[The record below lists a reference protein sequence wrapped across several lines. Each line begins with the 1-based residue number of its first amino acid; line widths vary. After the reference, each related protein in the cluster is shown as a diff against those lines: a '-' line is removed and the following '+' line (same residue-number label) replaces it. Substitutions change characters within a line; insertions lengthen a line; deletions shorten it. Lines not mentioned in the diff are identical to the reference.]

1 MQNNKLINK
10 LRLPVIV
17 APMFLVSGP
26 ELVIA
31 SSNAGLVG
39 SFPGPNARTTE
50 ELEGWMEQI
59 NSSTSNPWAFN
70 MITHKTYDRFGDEL
84 DLIKKFQPQIVIT
97 ALGSPE
103 RVIEA
108 VHAYG
113 GKVIA
118 DVNNINFARRCADM
132 HVDGMALIC
141 HGAGGHTG
149 NLSPFSFT
157 AYVREFFNGLIV
169 LAGSISTGQHIK
181 AAKLLGADLCYMGT
195 RFISAKESNAVDEYK
210 SMIINST
217 YDDLRMTNL
226 FTGADAYY
234 LKDSIINN
242 KLDPDN
248 LESNTSGFN
257 VSASQDKIKAWKDI
271 WSAGQ
276 GVGLIKNIESVESI
290 VNKLESQ
297 FVQGAGHGNQKN

>member
-1 MQNNKLINK
+1 MQNNQLIDQ

-31 SSNAGLVG
+31 SSNSGLIG
-39 SFPGPNARTTE
+39 SFPGPNARTAE
-50 ELEGWMEQI
+50 ELENWMQQI
-59 NSSTSNPWAFN
+59 TISTSNPWAFN
-70 MITHKTYDRFGDEL
+70 MITHKTYDRFAEEL
-84 DLIKKFQPQIVIT
+84 DLIKKFQPEIVIT

-103 RVIEA
+103 RVIET

-132 HVDGMALIC
+132 NVDGMALIC

-149 NLSPFSFT
+149 HLSPFSFT
-157 AYVREFFNGLIV
+157 AYVREFFNGLVV

-181 AAKLLGADLCYMGT
+181 AAKLLGADLSYMGT
-195 RFISAKESNAVDEYK
+195 RFISAKESNAADEYK

-226 FTGADAYY
+226 FTGAEAYY

-242 KLDPDN
+242 NLDPDN
-248 LESNTSGFN
+248 LGSNTGGFN
-257 VSASQDKIKAWKDI
+257 VSGSQEKIKAWKDI

-290 VNKLESQ
+290 VQDLESE
-297 FVQGAGHGNQKN
+297 FLKG

>member
-1 MQNNKLINK
+1 MQNDKLIDQ

-26 ELVIA
+26 DLVIA
-31 SSNAGLVG
+31 SSNAGLIG
-39 SFPGPNARTTE
+39 SFPGPNARTAE
-50 ELEGWMEQI
+50 ELEDWMHQI
-59 NSSTSNPWAFN
+59 NNATSNPWAFN
-70 MITHKTYDRFGDEL
+70 MITHKTYDRFSEEL
-84 DLIKKFQPQIVIT
+84 DLIKKFQPKIVIT

-108 VHAYG
+108 VHGYG

-118 DVNNINFARRCADM
+118 DVNNINFARRCAEM
-132 HVDGMALIC
+132 AVDGMALIC

-149 NLSPFSFT
+149 HLSPFSFS
-157 AYVREFFNGLIV
+157 AYVREFFDGLIV

-181 AAKLLGADLCYMGT
+181 AAQLLSADLCYMGT
-195 RFISAKESNAVDEYK
+195 RFISAQESNAVDEYK

-226 FTGADAYY
+226 FTGAQAYY

-242 KLDPDN
+242 NLDPDN
-248 LESNTSGFN
+248 LDSNTEGFN

-276 GVGLIKNIESVESI
+276 SVGLIKNIESVESI
-290 VNKLESQ
+290 VEELESE
-297 FVQGAGHGNQKN
+297 FLQG

>member
-1 MQNNKLINK
+1 MQNNKLVDQ

-26 ELVIA
+26 DLVIA
-31 SSNAGLVG
+31 SSNAGLIG
-39 SFPGPNARTTE
+39 SFPGPNARTAE
-50 ELEGWMEQI
+50 ELENWMHQI
-59 NSSTSNPWAFN
+59 NNATSNPWAFN
-70 MITHKTYDRFGDEL
+70 MITHKTYDRFADEL
-84 DLIKKFQPQIVIT
+84 DLVKKFQPKIVIT

-108 VHAYG
+108 VHEYG

-118 DVNNINFARRCADM
+118 DVNNINFARRCAEMD
-132 HVDGMALIC
+132 VDGMALIC

-149 NLSPFSFT
+149 QLSPFSFS
-157 AYVREFFNGLIV
+157 AYVREFFDGLVV

-181 AAKLLGADLCYMGT
+181 AAQLLSADLCYMGT
-195 RFISAKESNAVDEYK
+195 RFISARESNAVDEYK

-226 FTGADAYY
+226 FTGAQAYY

-242 KLDPDN
+242 NLDPDN
-248 LESNTSGFN
+248 LDSNIEGFN

-290 VNKLESQ
+290 VKELESE
-297 FVQGAGHGNQKN
+297 FLQG

>member
-1 MQNNKLINK
+1 MQNNQLIDQ

-31 SSNAGLVG
+31 SSNSGLIG
-39 SFPGPNARTTE
+39 SFPGPNARTAE
-50 ELEGWMEQI
+50 ELENWMQQI
-59 NSSTSNPWAFN
+59 TISTSNPWAFN
-70 MITHKTYDRFGDEL
+70 MITHKTYDRFAEEL
-84 DLIKKFQPQIVIT
+84 DLIKKFQPEIVIT

-103 RVIEA
+103 RVIET

-132 HVDGMALIC
+132 NVDGMALIC

-149 NLSPFSFT
+149 HLSPFSFT
-157 AYVREFFNGLIV
+157 AYAREFFNGLIV

-181 AAKLLGADLCYMGT
+181 AAKLLGADLSYMGT
-195 RFISAKESNAVDEYK
+195 RFISAKESNAADEYK

-226 FTGADAYY
+226 FTGAEAYY

-242 KLDPDN
+242 NLDPDN
-248 LESNTSGFN
+248 LGSNTGGFN
-257 VSASQDKIKAWKDI
+257 VSGSQEKIKAWKDI

-290 VNKLESQ
+290 VQDLESE
-297 FVQGAGHGNQKN
+297 FLKG

>member
-1 MQNNKLINK
+1 MQNDKLIDQ

-26 ELVIA
+26 DLVIA
-31 SSNAGLVG
+31 SSNAGLIG
-39 SFPGPNARTTE
+39 SFPGPNARTTA
-50 ELEGWMEQI
+50 ELENWMHQI
-59 NSSTSNPWAFN
+59 NNATSNPWAFN
-70 MITHKTYDRFGDEL
+70 MITHKSYDRFSEEL
-84 DLIKKFQPQIVIT
+84 DLIKKFQPKIVIT

-103 RVIEA
+103 RLIEA
-108 VHAYG
+108 VHGYG

-118 DVNNINFARRCADM
+118 DVNNINFARRCAEMD
-132 HVDGMALIC
+132 VDGMALIC

-149 NLSPFSFT
+149 QLSPFSFS
-157 AYVREFFNGLIV
+157 AYVREFFEGLIV

-181 AAKLLGADLCYMGT
+181 AAQLLSADLCYMGT
-195 RFISAKESNAVDEYK
+195 RFISAQESNAVDEYK

-226 FTGADAYY
+226 FTGAQAYY

-242 KLDPDN
+242 NLDPDN
-248 LESNTSGFN
+248 LDSNTEGFN

-276 GVGLIKNIESVESI
+276 SVGLIKNIESVESI
-290 VNKLESQ
+290 VEELESE
-297 FVQGAGHGNQKN
+297 FLQG

>member
-1 MQNNKLINK
+1 MQNDNLIDQ

-26 ELVIA
+26 DLVIA
-31 SSNAGLVG
+31 SSNAGLIG
-39 SFPGPNARTTE
+39 SFPGPNARTIE
-50 ELEGWMEQI
+50 RLEGWMHQI

-70 MITHKTYDRFGDEL
+70 MITHKTYDRFADEL
-84 DLIKKFQPQIVIT
+84 DLIKKFQPKIVIT

-103 RVIEA
+103 RVIEV
-108 VHAYG
+108 VHGYG

-118 DVNNINFARRCADM
+118 DVNNINFARRCAEM
-132 HVDGMALIC
+132 NVDGMALIC

-149 NLSPFSFT
+149 HLSPFSFS
-157 AYVREFFNGLIV
+157 AYVREFFDGLIV

-181 AAKLLGADLCYMGT
+181 AAQLLSADLCYMGT
-195 RFISAKESNAVDEYK
+195 RFISAQESNAVDEYK
-210 SMIINST
+210 TMIINST

-226 FTGADAYY
+226 FTGAQAYY

-242 KLDPDN
+242 NLDPDN
-248 LESNTSGFN
+248 LDTNKDGFN

-290 VNKLESQ
+290 VKKLESE
-297 FVQGAGHGNQKN
+297 FLKG

>member
-1 MQNNKLINK
+1 MQNDKLIDQ

-26 ELVIA
+26 DLVIA
-31 SSNAGLVG
+31 SSNAGLIG
-39 SFPGPNARTTE
+39 SFPGPNARTAE
-50 ELEGWMEQI
+50 ELEDWMHQI
-59 NSSTSNPWAFN
+59 NNATSNPWAFN
-70 MITHKTYDRFGDEL
+70 MITHKTYDRFSEEL
-84 DLIKKFQPQIVIT
+84 DLIKKFQPKIVIT

-108 VHAYG
+108 VHGYG

-118 DVNNINFARRCADM
+118 DVNNINFARRCAEM
-132 HVDGMALIC
+132 AVNGMALIC

-149 NLSPFSFT
+149 HLSPFSFS
-157 AYVREFFNGLIV
+157 AYVREFFDGLIV

-181 AAKLLGADLCYMGT
+181 AAQLLSADLCYMGT
-195 RFISAKESNAVDEYK
+195 RFISAQESNAVDEYK

-226 FTGADAYY
+226 FTGAQAYY

-242 KLDPDN
+242 NLDPDN
-248 LESNTSGFN
+248 LDSNTEGFN

-276 GVGLIKNIESVESI
+276 SVGLIKNIESVESI
-290 VNKLESQ
+290 VEELESE
-297 FVQGAGHGNQKN
+297 FLQG

>member
-1 MQNNKLINK
+1 MQKNNLIDQ

-26 ELVIA
+26 GLVIA
-31 SSNAGLVG
+31 SSNSGLIG
-39 SFPGPNARTTE
+39 SFPGPNARTAE
-50 ELEGWMEQI
+50 ELETWMQKI

-70 MITHKTYDRFGDEL
+70 MITHKTYDRFKEEL
-84 DLIKKFQPQIVIT
+84 ELIKEFQPAIVIT

-103 RVIEA
+103 KVIET
-108 VHAYG
+108 VHSYG

-118 DVNNINFARRCADM
+118 DVNSIDFARRCADM
-132 HVDGMALIC
+132 NVDGMALIC

-157 AYVREFFNGLIV
+157 SYVREFFDGMIV
-169 LAGSISTGQHIK
+169 LAGSISTGKHIR
-181 AAKLLGADLCYMGT
+181 AAQLLSADLCYMGT

-210 SMIINST
+210 SMIIKSN
-217 YDDLRMTNL
+217 YNDLRMTNL
-226 FTGADAYY
+226 FTGAQAYY
-234 LKDSIINN
+234 MKDSIIKNN
-242 KLDPDN
+242 LDPDN
-248 LESNTSGFN
+248 LSSNSDGFN

-276 GVGLIKNIESVESI
+276 GVGLIKKIESVESI
-290 VNKLESQ
+290 VQELENE
-297 FVQGAGHGNQKN
+297 FLEG

>member
-1 MQNNKLINK
+1 MQNYELIDQ

-26 ELVIA
+26 DLVIA
-31 SSNAGLVG
+31 SSNAGLIG
-39 SFPGPNARTTE
+39 SFPGPNARTAE
-50 ELEGWMEQI
+50 ELEDWMHQI
-59 NSSTSNPWAFN
+59 NNATSNPWAFN
-70 MITHKTYDRFGDEL
+70 MITHKTYDRFSEEL
-84 DLIKKFQPQIVIT
+84 DLIKKFQPKIVIT

-103 RVIEA
+103 RVIET
-108 VHAYG
+108 VHGYG

-118 DVNNINFARRCADM
+118 DVNNINFARRCAEMD
-132 HVDGMALIC
+132 VDGMALIC

-149 NLSPFSFT
+149 QLSPFSFS
-157 AYVREFFNGLIV
+157 AYVREFFEGLIV

-181 AAKLLGADLCYMGT
+181 AAQLLSADLCYMGT
-195 RFISAKESNAVDEYK
+195 RFISAQESNAVDEYK

-226 FTGADAYY
+226 FTGAQAYY

-242 KLDPDN
+242 NLDPDN
-248 LESNTSGFN
+248 LDSNTEGFN

-276 GVGLIKNIESVESI
+276 SVGLIKNIESVESI
-290 VNKLESQ
+290 VEELESE
-297 FVQGAGHGNQKN
+297 FLQG

>member
-1 MQNNKLINK
+1 MQNDKLIDQ

-26 ELVIA
+26 DLVIA
-31 SSNAGLVG
+31 SSNAGLIG
-39 SFPGPNARTTE
+39 SFPGPNARTAE
-50 ELEGWMEQI
+50 ELEDWMHQI
-59 NSSTSNPWAFN
+59 NNATSNPWAFN
-70 MITHKTYDRFGDEL
+70 MITHKTYDRFSEEL
-84 DLIKKFQPQIVIT
+84 DLIKKFQPKIVIT

-103 RVIEA
+103 RVIET
-108 VHAYG
+108 VHGYG

-118 DVNNINFARRCADM
+118 DVNNINFARRCAEM
-132 HVDGMALIC
+132 AVDGMALIC

-149 NLSPFSFT
+149 HLSPFSFS
-157 AYVREFFNGLIV
+157 AYVREFFDGLIV

-181 AAKLLGADLCYMGT
+181 AAQLLSADLCYMGT
-195 RFISAKESNAVDEYK
+195 RFISAQESNAVDEYK
-210 SMIINST
+210 SMIIHST

-226 FTGADAYY
+226 FTGAQAYY
-234 LKDSIINN
+234 LKDSIIKNN
-242 KLDPDN
+242 LDPDN
-248 LESNTSGFN
+248 LDSNTDGFN

-290 VNKLESQ
+290 VEELESE
-297 FVQGAGHGNQKN
+297 FLRG

>member
-1 MQNNKLINK
+1 MQINQLIDQ

-31 SSNAGLVG
+31 SSNSGLIG
-39 SFPGPNARTTE
+39 SFPGPNARTAE
-50 ELEGWMEQI
+50 ELENWMQQI
-59 NSSTSNPWAFN
+59 TISTSNPWAFN
-70 MITHKTYDRFGDEL
+70 MITHKTYDRFAEEL
-84 DLIKKFQPQIVIT
+84 DLIKKFQPEIVIT

-103 RVIEA
+103 RVIET

-132 HVDGMALIC
+132 NVDGMALIC

-149 NLSPFSFT
+149 HLSPFSFT
-157 AYVREFFNGLIV
+157 AYAREFFNGLIV

-181 AAKLLGADLCYMGT
+181 AAKLLGADLSYMGT
-195 RFISAKESNAVDEYK
+195 RFISAKESNAADEYK

-226 FTGADAYY
+226 FTGAEAYY

-242 KLDPDN
+242 NLDPDN
-248 LESNTSGFN
+248 LGSNTGGFN
-257 VSASQDKIKAWKDI
+257 VSGSQEKIKVWKDI

-290 VNKLESQ
+290 VQDLESE
-297 FVQGAGHGNQKN
+297 FLKG

>member
-1 MQNNKLINK
+1 MQNNKLVDQ

-26 ELVIA
+26 DLVIA
-31 SSNAGLVG
+31 SSNAGLIG
-39 SFPGPNARTTE
+39 SFPGPNARTAE
-50 ELEGWMEQI
+50 ELENWMHQI
-59 NSSTSNPWAFN
+59 NNATSNPWAFN
-70 MITHKTYDRFGDEL
+70 MITHKTYDRFADEL
-84 DLIKKFQPQIVIT
+84 DLVKKFQPKIVIT

-108 VHAYG
+108 VHEYG

-118 DVNNINFARRCADM
+118 DVSNINFARRCAEM
-132 HVDGMALIC
+132 EVDGMALIC

-149 NLSPFSFT
+149 QLSPFSFS
-157 AYVREFFNGLIV
+157 AYVREFFDGLVV

-181 AAKLLGADLCYMGT
+181 AAQLLSADLCYMGT
-195 RFISAKESNAVDEYK
+195 RFISAQESNAVDEYK
-210 SMIINST
+210 SMIIYST

-226 FTGADAYY
+226 FTGAQAYY

-242 KLDPDN
+242 NLDPDN
-248 LESNTSGFN
+248 LDSNTEGFN

-290 VNKLESQ
+290 VKELESE
-297 FVQGAGHGNQKN
+297 FLQG

>member
-1 MQNNKLINK
+1 MQNDKLIDQ

-26 ELVIA
+26 DLVIA
-31 SSNAGLVG
+31 SSNAGLIG
-39 SFPGPNARTTE
+39 SFPGPNARTAE
-50 ELEGWMEQI
+50 ELEDWMHQI
-59 NSSTSNPWAFN
+59 NNATSNPWAFN
-70 MITHKTYDRFGDEL
+70 MITHKTYDRFSEEL
-84 DLIKKFQPQIVIT
+84 DLIKKFQPKIVIT

-103 RVIEA
+103 RVIET
-108 VHAYG
+108 VHGYG

-118 DVNNINFARRCADM
+118 DVNNINFARRCAEM
-132 HVDGMALIC
+132 AVDGMALIC

-149 NLSPFSFT
+149 HLSPFSFS
-157 AYVREFFNGLIV
+157 AYVREFFDGLIV

-181 AAKLLGADLCYMGT
+181 AAQLLSADLCYMGT
-195 RFISAKESNAVDEYK
+195 RFISAQESNAVDEYK

-226 FTGADAYY
+226 FTGAQAYY
-234 LKDSIINN
+234 LKDSIIKNN
-242 KLDPDN
+242 LDPDN
-248 LESNTSGFN
+248 LDSNTGGFN

-290 VNKLESQ
+290 VEELESE
-297 FVQGAGHGNQKN
+297 FLRG

>member
-1 MQNNKLINK
+1 MQKNNLIDQ

-26 ELVIA
+26 DLVIA
-31 SSNAGLVG
+31 SSNSGLIG
-39 SFPGPNARTTE
+39 SFPGPNARTAE
-50 ELEGWMEQI
+50 ELETWMQKI

-70 MITHKTYDRFGDEL
+70 MITHKTYDRFKEEL
-84 DLIKKFQPQIVIT
+84 ELIKEFQPTIVIT

-103 RVIEA
+103 KVIEI
-108 VHAYG
+108 VHSYG

-118 DVNNINFARRCADM
+118 DVNSIDFARRCSDM
-132 HVDGMALIC
+132 NVDGMALIC

-157 AYVREFFNGLIV
+157 SYVREFFDGMIV
-169 LAGSISTGQHIK
+169 LAGSISTGKHIR
-181 AAKLLGADLCYMGT
+181 AAQLLSADLCYMGT

-210 SMIINST
+210 AMIIKSN
-217 YDDLRMTNL
+217 YNDLRMTNL
-226 FTGADAYY
+226 FTGAQAYY
-234 LKDSIINN
+234 MKDSIIKNN
-242 KLDPDN
+242 LDPDN
-248 LESNTSGFN
+248 LSSNSDGFN

-276 GVGLIKNIESVESI
+276 GVGLIKKIESVESI
-290 VNKLESQ
+290 VQELENE
-297 FVQGAGHGNQKN
+297 FLEG

>member
-1 MQNNKLINK
+1 MQNYELIDQ

-26 ELVIA
+26 DLVIA
-31 SSNAGLVG
+31 SSNAGLIG
-39 SFPGPNARTTE
+39 SFPGPNARTAE
-50 ELEGWMEQI
+50 ELEDWMHQI
-59 NSSTSNPWAFN
+59 NNATSNPWAFN
-70 MITHKTYDRFGDEL
+70 MITHKTYDRFSEEL
-84 DLIKKFQPQIVIT
+84 DLIKKFQPKIVIT

-103 RVIEA
+103 RVIET
-108 VHAYG
+108 VHGYG

-118 DVNNINFARRCADM
+118 DVNNINFARRCAEM
-132 HVDGMALIC
+132 AVDGMALIC

-149 NLSPFSFT
+149 HLSPFSFS
-157 AYVREFFNGLIV
+157 AYVREFFDGLIV

-181 AAKLLGADLCYMGT
+181 AAQLLSADLCYMGT
-195 RFISAKESNAVDEYK
+195 RFISAQESNAVDEYK
-210 SMIINST
+210 SMIIHST

-226 FTGADAYY
+226 FTGAQAYY
-234 LKDSIINN
+234 LKDSIIKNN
-242 KLDPDN
+242 LDPDN
-248 LESNTSGFN
+248 LDSNTEGFN

-290 VNKLESQ
+290 VKELESE
-297 FVQGAGHGNQKN
+297 FFQG

>member
-1 MQNNKLINK
+1 MQNNKLVDQ

-26 ELVIA
+26 DLVIA
-31 SSNAGLVG
+31 SSNAGLIG
-39 SFPGPNARTTE
+39 SFPGPNARTAE
-50 ELEGWMEQI
+50 ELENWMHQI
-59 NSSTSNPWAFN
+59 NNATSNPWAFN
-70 MITHKTYDRFGDEL
+70 MITHKTYDRFADEL
-84 DLIKKFQPQIVIT
+84 DLVKKFQPKIVIT

-108 VHAYG
+108 VHEYG

-118 DVNNINFARRCADM
+118 DVNNINFARRCAEM
-132 HVDGMALIC
+132 EVDGMALIC

-149 NLSPFSFT
+149 QLSPFSFS
-157 AYVREFFNGLIV
+157 AYVREFFDGLVV

-181 AAKLLGADLCYMGT
+181 AAQLLSADLCYMGT
-195 RFISAKESNAVDEYK
+195 RFISAQESNAVDEYK

-226 FTGADAYY
+226 FTGAQAYY

-242 KLDPDN
+242 NLDPDN
-248 LESNTSGFN
+248 LDTNTEGFN
-257 VSASQDKIKAWKDI
+257 VSGSQDKIKAWKDI
-271 WSAGQ
+271 WGSGQ
-276 GVGLIKNIESVESI
+276 GIGAIKKIGSAADYVA
-290 VNKLESQ
+290 KLQAEYEAAKQRILSQ
-297 FVQGAGHGNQKN
+297 

>member
-1 MQNNKLINK
+1 MQNDTLIDQ

-26 ELVIA
+26 DLVIA
-31 SSNAGLVG
+31 SSNAGLIG
-39 SFPGPNARTTE
+39 SFPGPNARTAE
-50 ELEGWMEQI
+50 ELEHWMHQI
-59 NSSTSNPWAFN
+59 NDATSNPWAFN
-70 MITHKTYDRFGDEL
+70 MITHKTYDRFVQEL
-84 DLIKKFQPQIVIT
+84 DLIKKFQPKIVIT

-108 VHAYG
+108 VHGYG

-118 DVNNINFARRCADM
+118 DVNNINFARRCAEMD
-132 HVDGMALIC
+132 VDGMALIC

-149 NLSPFSFT
+149 HLSPFSFS

-181 AAKLLGADLCYMGT
+181 AAKFLGANLCYMGT
-195 RFISAKESNAVDEYK
+195 RFISAKESNAIDEYK

-290 VNKLESQ
+290 VDKLESE
-297 FVQGAGHGNQKN
+297 FVQGAGHGN

>member
-1 MQNNKLINK
+1 MQNNKFIGQ

-26 ELVIA
+26 DLVIA
-31 SSNAGLVG
+31 SCNAGVIG
-39 SFPGPNARTTE
+39 SFPGPNARTAE
-50 ELEGWMEQI
+50 ELEKWMHQI
-59 NSSTSNPWAFN
+59 HSSTSNPWAFN
-70 MITHKTYDRFGDEL
+70 MITHKTYDRFGVEL
-84 DLIKKFQPQIVIT
+84 DLIKKFQPKIVIT

-103 RVIEA
+103 RVIDA
-108 VHAYG
+108 VHGYG

-132 HVDGMALIC
+132 DVDGMALIC

-149 NLSPFSFT
+149 HLSPFSFT
-157 AYVREFFNGLIV
+157 AYVREFFDGLIV
-169 LAGSISTGQHIK
+169 LAGSISNGQHIR
-181 AAKLLGADLCYMGT
+181 AAQLLGADLSYMGT
-195 RFISAKESNAVDEYK
+195 RFISAQESNAVDEYK

-217 YDDLRMTNL
+217 YEDLRMTNL
-226 FTGADAYY
+226 FTGAQAYY
-234 LKDSIINN
+234 LKDSILKNN
-242 KLDPDN
+242 LDPDN
-248 LESNTSGFN
+248 LDSNTDGFN

-290 VNKLESQ
+290 VEKLESE
-297 FVQGAGHGNQKN
+297 FLQG

>member
-1 MQNNKLINK
+1 MQNDKLIDQ

-26 ELVIA
+26 DLVIA
-31 SSNAGLVG
+31 SSNAGLIG
-39 SFPGPNARTTE
+39 SFPGPNARTTA
-50 ELEGWMEQI
+50 ELENWMHQI
-59 NSSTSNPWAFN
+59 NNATSNPWAFN
-70 MITHKTYDRFGDEL
+70 MITHKSYDRFSEEL
-84 DLIKKFQPQIVIT
+84 ELIKKFQPKIVIT

-108 VHAYG
+108 VHGYG

-118 DVNNINFARRCADM
+118 DVNNINFARRCAEMD
-132 HVDGMALIC
+132 VDGMALIC

-149 NLSPFSFT
+149 QLSPFSFS
-157 AYVREFFNGLIV
+157 AYVREFFEGLIV

-181 AAKLLGADLCYMGT
+181 AAQLLSADLCYMGT
-195 RFISAKESNAVDEYK
+195 RFISAQESNAVDEYK

-226 FTGADAYY
+226 FTGAQAYY

-242 KLDPDN
+242 NLDPDN
-248 LESNTSGFN
+248 LDSNTEGFN

-276 GVGLIKNIESVESI
+276 SVGLIKNIESVESI
-290 VNKLESQ
+290 VEELE
-297 FVQGAGHGNQKN
+297 FEFLQG

>member
-1 MQNNKLINK
+1 MQNNQLIDQ

-31 SSNAGLVG
+31 SSNAGVVG
-39 SFPGPNARTTE
+39 SFPGPNARTSE
-50 ELEGWMEQI
+50 ELEAWMQKI

-70 MITHKTYDRFGDEL
+70 MITHKTYDRFEEEL
-84 DLIKKFQPQIVIT
+84 DLISKFQPQIVIT

-113 GKVIA
+113 GKIIA
-118 DVNNINFARRCADM
+118 DVNNISFARRCADM
-132 HVDGMALIC
+132 NVDGMALIC

-149 NLSPFSFT
+149 HLSPFSFT
-157 AYVREFFNGLIV
+157 AYVREFFDGLIV
-169 LAGSISTGQHIK
+169 LAGSISTGQHIR

-195 RFISAKESNAVDEYK
+195 RFISAEESNAIDEYK

-226 FTGADAYY
+226 FTGAEAYY
-234 LKDSIINN
+234 LKDSIIKNN
-242 KLDPDN
+242 LDPDN
-248 LESNTSGFN
+248 LDSNTEGFN

-276 GVGLIKNIESVESI
+276 GVGLIKNVESVESI
-290 VNKLESQ
+290 VQDLESE
-297 FVQGAGHGNQKN
+297 FLKG

>member
-1 MQNNKLINK
+1 MQNDKLIDQ

-26 ELVIA
+26 DLVIA
-31 SSNAGLVG
+31 SSNAGLIG
-39 SFPGPNARTTE
+39 SFPGPNARTAE
-50 ELEGWMEQI
+50 ELEDWMHQI
-59 NSSTSNPWAFN
+59 NNATSNPWAFN
-70 MITHKTYDRFGDEL
+70 MITHKTYDRFSEEL
-84 DLIKKFQPQIVIT
+84 DLIKKFQPKIVIT

-108 VHAYG
+108 VHGYG

-118 DVNNINFARRCADM
+118 DVNNINFARRCAEM
-132 HVDGMALIC
+132 AVDGMALIC

-149 NLSPFSFT
+149 HLSPFSFS
-157 AYVREFFNGLIV
+157 AYVREFFDGLIV

-181 AAKLLGADLCYMGT
+181 AAQLLSADLCYMGT
-195 RFISAKESNAVDEYK
+195 RFISAQESNAVDEYK

-226 FTGADAYY
+226 FTGAQAYY
-234 LKDSIINN
+234 LKDSIIKNN
-242 KLDPDN
+242 LDPDN
-248 LESNTSGFN
+248 LDSNTGGFN

-290 VNKLESQ
+290 VEELESE
-297 FVQGAGHGNQKN
+297 FLRG

>member
-1 MQNNKLINK
+1 MQNDKLIDQ

-26 ELVIA
+26 DLVIA
-31 SSNAGLVG
+31 SSNAGLIG
-39 SFPGPNARTTE
+39 SFPGPNARTAE
-50 ELEGWMEQI
+50 ELEDWMHKI
-59 NSSTSNPWAFN
+59 NNATSNPWAFN
-70 MITHKTYDRFGDEL
+70 MITHKTYDRFSEEL
-84 DLIKKFQPQIVIT
+84 DLIKKFQPKIVIT

-103 RVIEA
+103 RVIET
-108 VHAYG
+108 VHGYG

-118 DVNNINFARRCADM
+118 DVNNINFARRCAEM
-132 HVDGMALIC
+132 AVDGMALIC

-149 NLSPFSFT
+149 HLSPFSFS
-157 AYVREFFNGLIV
+157 AYVREFFDGLIV

-181 AAKLLGADLCYMGT
+181 AAQLLSADLCYMGT
-195 RFISAKESNAVDEYK
+195 RFISAQESNAVDEYK

-226 FTGADAYY
+226 FTGAQAYY
-234 LKDSIINN
+234 LKDSIIKNN
-242 KLDPDN
+242 LDPDN
-248 LESNTSGFN
+248 LDSNTEGFN

-276 GVGLIKNIESVESI
+276 GVGLIKDIESVESI
-290 VNKLESQ
+290 VEELESE
-297 FVQGAGHGNQKN
+297 FLQG

>member
-108 VHAYG
+108 VHEIGRAS
-113 GKVIA
+113 
-118 DVNNINFARRCADM
+118 C
-132 HVDGMALIC
+132 
-141 HGAGGHTG
+141 
-149 NLSPFSFT
+149 
-157 AYVREFFNGLIV
+157 RERV
-169 LAGSISTGQHIK
+169 
-181 AAKLLGADLCYMGT
+181 
-195 RFISAKESNAVDEYK
+195 
-210 SMIINST
+210 
-217 YDDLRMTNL
+217 
-226 FTGADAYY
+226 
-234 LKDSIINN
+234 
-242 KLDPDN
+242 
-248 LESNTSGFN
+248 
-257 VSASQDKIKAWKDI
+257 
-271 WSAGQ
+271 
-276 GVGLIKNIESVESI
+276 
-290 VNKLESQ
+290 
-297 FVQGAGHGNQKN
+297 

>member
-1 MQNNKLINK
+1 MQNDKLIDQ

-26 ELVIA
+26 DLVIA
-31 SSNAGLVG
+31 SSNAGLIG
-39 SFPGPNARTTE
+39 SFPGPNARTTA
-50 ELEGWMEQI
+50 ELENWMHQI
-59 NSSTSNPWAFN
+59 NNATSNPWAFN
-70 MITHKTYDRFGDEL
+70 MITHKSYDRFSEEL
-84 DLIKKFQPQIVIT
+84 DLIKKFQPKIVIT

-108 VHAYG
+108 VHGYG

-118 DVNNINFARRCADM
+118 DVNNINFARRCAEMD
-132 HVDGMALIC
+132 VDGMALIC

-149 NLSPFSFT
+149 HLSPFSFS
-157 AYVREFFNGLIV
+157 AYVREFFEGLIV

-181 AAKLLGADLCYMGT
+181 AAQLLSADLCYMGT
-195 RFISAKESNAVDEYK
+195 RFISAQESNAVDEYK

-226 FTGADAYY
+226 FTGAQAYY

-242 KLDPDN
+242 NLDPDN
-248 LESNTSGFN
+248 LDTNTEGFN
-257 VSASQDKIKAWKDI
+257 VSGSQDKIKAWKDI

-276 GVGLIKNIESVESI
+276 SVGLIKNIESVESI
-290 VNKLESQ
+290 VKELESE
-297 FVQGAGHGNQKN
+297 FLQG

>member
-1 MQNNKLINK
+1 MQNNKLIDQ

-26 ELVIA
+26 DLVIA
-31 SSNAGLVG
+31 SSNAGLIG
-39 SFPGPNARTTE
+39 SFPGPNARTAE
-50 ELEGWMEQI
+50 ELEHWMHQI
-59 NSSTSNPWAFN
+59 NSATSNPWAFN
-70 MITHKTYDRFGDEL
+70 MITHKTYDRFSEEL
-84 DLIKKFQPQIVIT
+84 DLIKKFQPKIVIT

-108 VHAYG
+108 VHGYG

-118 DVNNINFARRCADM
+118 DVNNINFARRCAEMD
-132 HVDGMALIC
+132 VDGMALIC

-149 NLSPFSFT
+149 QLSPFSFS
-157 AYVREFFNGLIV
+157 AYVREFFEGLIV

-181 AAKLLGADLCYMGT
+181 AAQLLSADLCYMGT
-195 RFISAKESNAVDEYK
+195 RFISAQESNAVDEYK
-210 SMIINST
+210 LMITNST

-226 FTGADAYY
+226 FTGAQAYY

-242 KLDPDN
+242 NLDPDN
-248 LESNTSGFN
+248 LDSNTEGFN
-257 VSASQDKIKAWKDI
+257 VSSSQDKIKAWKDI

-290 VNKLESQ
+290 VKELESE
-297 FVQGAGHGNQKN
+297 FLQG

>member
-1 MQNNKLINK
+1 MQNDKLIDQ

-26 ELVIA
+26 DLVIA
-31 SSNAGLVG
+31 SSNAGLIG
-39 SFPGPNARTTE
+39 SFPGPNARTAE
-50 ELEGWMEQI
+50 ELENWMHQI
-59 NSSTSNPWAFN
+59 NNATSNPWAFN
-70 MITHKTYDRFGDEL
+70 MITHKTYDRFSEEL
-84 DLIKKFQPQIVIT
+84 DLIKKFQPKIVIT

-108 VHAYG
+108 VHGYG

-118 DVNNINFARRCADM
+118 DVNNINFARRCAEM
-132 HVDGMALIC
+132 AVDGMALIC

-149 NLSPFSFT
+149 HLSPFSFS
-157 AYVREFFNGLIV
+157 AYVREFFDGLIV

-181 AAKLLGADLCYMGT
+181 AAQLLSADLCYMGT
-195 RFISAKESNAVDEYK
+195 RFISAQESNAVDEYK

-226 FTGADAYY
+226 FTGAQAYY
-234 LKDSIINN
+234 LKDSIIKNN
-242 KLDPDN
+242 LDPDN
-248 LESNTSGFN
+248 LDSNTEGFN

-290 VNKLESQ
+290 VKKLESE
-297 FVQGAGHGNQKN
+297 FLKG